1 MTIMKVLVTYYSRT
15 GTTKQVGELIAEAM
29 GAESN
34 EIVDVKER
42 LGPVNYMRAARDAKG
57 MKPTKIEY
65 TKNPDDYDV
74 IILGTPI
81 WWKNIP
87 PATRTFL
94 TSHNLKGKKVV
105 FFITSQAEEDMEI
118 VFSQMRELTPDAEL
132 IDTFG
137 LLQKKVKNE
146 EYREELATFIE
157 NLRSKLAE
165 KMMGPLVH

>member
-1 MTIMKVLVTYYSRT
+1 MKILVTYYSRT
-15 GTTKQVGELIAEAM
+15 GTTKLVGELIAKEL
-29 GAESN
+29 GAETD

-81 WWKNIP
+81 WWGNLP
-87 PATRTFL
+87 PAPRTFL
-94 TSHNLKGKKVV
+94 TSHDLKGKKVV
-105 FFITSQAEEDMEI
+105 FFITSQSEDRES
-118 VFSQMRELTPDAEL
+118 VFSQLREMTPDAEL

-137 LLQKKVKNE
+137 ILQRKVKNE
-146 EYREELATFIE
+146 EYDEELATFTEDI
-157 NLRSKLAE
+157 RFKLA
-165 KMMGPLVH
+165 KKLVGLPVL

>member
-1 MTIMKVLVTYYSRT
+1 MKVLVTYYSRT
-15 GTTKQVGELIAEAM
+15 GTTKQVGELIAKAM
-29 GAESN
+29 DAESD

-57 MKPTKIEY
+57 LKPTKIKY

-74 IILGTPI
+74 IIFGTPI

-105 FFITSQAEEDMEI
+105 FFITSQSEEDREI
-118 VFSQMRELTPDAEL
+118 VLSQLRELAPGAEL

-137 LLQKKVKNE
+137 ILQKIVKNGDHFDTISSFTDALQLILSVKSI
-146 EYREELATFIE
+146 EL
-157 NLRSKLAE
+157 
-165 KMMGPLVH
+165 PLIQ